1 MFAFVRGCE
10 SDMILVPQ
18 HDIILVLPCCGPGR
32 GQEERGGEERGAAQE
47 LSPLQEDCESGATAR
62 AERVKTQEVKEV
74 AGRE

>member
-10 SDMILVPQ
+10 SDLILVPQ
-18 HDIILVLPCCGPGR
+18 HDIILVLPCCRPGR
-32 GQEERGGEERGAAQE
+32 GQQEGGEKERGAVQE
-47 LSPLQEDCESGATAR
+47 LSPCKKTAR